1 MKRILS
7 IVLCAAAVAAFGE
20 ETTVTNV
27 TFSLYPVTS
36 SSKETIVAISLRGMD
51 GQPVAVADLVKTS
64 NLTEGDKLY
73 TFENGKYEGWT
84 LTGGAWVGANKKY
97 TMSETGQLVE
107 AEGDD
112 PSTVRKEVGSGIW
125 LVRNDPYVA
134 GTEFTFYLYGKPV
147 DNPQTTIVG
156 GAINLV
162 GNPTTSQ
169 VMFTKTMLA
178 GAATGDKI
186 EVPGGTGILGRG
198 VYLYDG
204 NTWTTTNPK
213 THLLEEGFPTIPAN
227 QGFWY
232 VSKGSSFTINW
243 LPPAN

>member
-27 TFSLYPVTS
+27 AFSLYPVTS
-36 SSKETIVAISLRGMD
+36 SSKNTIVAISLRGMD
-51 GQPVAVADLVKTS
+51 GQPVAVSNLVKTA

-73 TFENGKYEGWT
+73 TFENGVYKEWT
-84 LTGGAWVGANKKY
+84 LEDGAWVGANKKY
-97 TMSETGQLVE
+97 TMDKTGQLV
-107 AEGDD
+107 AANGDD

-125 LVRNDPYVA
+125 LVRKDVPTA
-134 GTEFTFYLYGKPV
+134 AFTFYLYGKPV
-147 DNPQTTIVG
+147 DKPQTDIVG

-169 VMFTKTMLA
+169 VTLETRMLT
-178 GAATGDKI
+178 GAVEGDRI
-186 EVPGGTGILGRG
+186 EVPGGVSALGRSKYTYNG
-198 VYLYDG
+198 
-204 NTWTTTNPK
+204 TIWQTTDPE
-213 THLLEEGFPTIPAN
+213 THKRVEGYPTIPAN

-232 VSKGSSFTINW
+232 VSKGTSAVTITW
-243 LPPAN
+243 PTEAN